1 MDDSDAD
8 ADTLGKM
15 FDEVKR
21 VLLVGIKNCSWKN
34 TKRRFYQLYLGYTI
48 ALQRFNHSLTF

>member
-21 VLLVGIKNCSWKN
+21 VLLVGIKNCS
-34 TKRRFYQLYLGYTI
+34 
-48 ALQRFNHSLTF
+48 